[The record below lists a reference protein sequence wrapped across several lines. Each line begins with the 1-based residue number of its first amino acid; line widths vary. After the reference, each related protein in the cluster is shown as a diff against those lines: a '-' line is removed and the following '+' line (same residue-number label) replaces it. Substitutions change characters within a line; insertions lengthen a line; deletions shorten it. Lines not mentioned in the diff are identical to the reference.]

1 MAKALTPEA
10 AVAETEKRKLNEE
23 KKRFKKEQKAQ
34 KKEAKRRAAEI
45 AKREEE
51 LGEDGTNPFVTFGA
65 TVLIIVLWL
74 AVICIIVKLD
84 VGGFGSSV
92 LKPLLK
98 DVPVINMILPGK
110 VVTETT
116 NPESYGGYS
125 SLEEAVAYI
134 RQLELQLEQ
143 VQNASAVK
151 DSDIEILKAENE
163 RLAEFEKAQVE
174 FQRIVNDFYSEV
186 VNHEKGPGV
195 GEYEKWYETMNP
207 TTAEY
212 LYKQVLIQ
220 NQASTKIQEYA
231 QTYSSMKPK
240 QAAAIFEKM
249 TNDLNLVAKILGE
262 MSVESRGEILG
273 AMNAEVAAKLTKIMD
288 PDS

>member
-10 AVAETEKRKLNEE
+10 ASAETEKRKLNEE

-34 KKEAKRRAAEI
+34 RKEAKRRAAEI
-45 AKREEE
+45 ARQEEA
-51 LGEDGTNPFVTFGA
+51 LDMDGANPFVTFGA

-84 VGGFGSSV
+84 IGGFGSSV
-92 LKPLLK
+92 LTPLLK
-98 DVPVINMILPGK
+98 DVPVVNKILPGK

-116 NPESYGGYS
+116 DPESYGGYS

-143 VQNASAVK
+143 VQNASGVK
-151 DSDIEILKAENE
+151 DSDIELLKAEVE
-163 RLAEFEKAQVE
+163 RLSEFEKAQVE
-174 FQRIVNDFYSEV
+174 FQRIVNDFYTEV
-186 VNHEKGPGV
+186 VNHEKSPGI
-195 GEYEKWYETMNP
+195 EAYRKWYETMNP

-212 LYKQVLIQ
+212 LYKQVLTQ
-220 NQASTKIQEYA
+220 NQASTKVQEYA
-231 QTYSSMKPK
+231 KTYAAMKPK
-240 QAAAIFEKM
+240 QAAAIFEEM

-262 MSVESRGEILG
+262 MSVEERGEIMG
-273 AMNAEVAAKLTKIMD
+273 AMSADVAAKLTKIMD